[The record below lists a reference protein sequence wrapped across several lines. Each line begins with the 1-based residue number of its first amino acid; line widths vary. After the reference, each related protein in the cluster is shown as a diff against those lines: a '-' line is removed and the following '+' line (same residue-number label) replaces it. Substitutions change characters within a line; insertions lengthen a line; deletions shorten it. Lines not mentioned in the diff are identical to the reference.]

1 MSLPREQIM
10 EVLLREL
17 KEMKPDLSADIS
29 ESLSFQDDLGMDSLA
44 LSEYIARMEYA
55 FRVEVPDD
63 EWKSLSTLKRVADYV
78 EQRGG

>member
-1 MSLPREQIM
+1 M

-17 KEMKPDLSADIS
+17 KEMKPGLPSDVT
-29 ESLSFQDDLGMDSLA
+29 ETMSFQDDLGMDSLA

-63 EWKSLSTLKRVADYV
+63 EWKSLSTLQRVADYV
-78 EQRGG
+78 ERRAG

>member
-1 MSLPREQIM
+1 M